1 MGFLKGLKDFFK
13 LDDDQTG
20 LPAEHLEGLEG
31 VLYNTHVGL
40 LTDTEKRYVALTIK
54 HPPILKKGVEERILP
69 FDQIAGVDFIT
80 WEKTFRR
87 ARSPFSEGLADGVLG
102 GDTMAVISAM
112 DAVGRTRIEDVKVD
126 FAVQIRYH
134 PKGDLRTVR
143 RIVVGD
149 VVKSTAKEWADVLCW
164 HAGLTRAR
172 FIEPERTPKGPT
184 YL

>member
-40 LTDTEKRYVALTIK
+40 LTDTEKRHIVLTIR
-54 HPPILKKGVEERILP
+54 HPPVLKKGVEERILP
-69 FDQIAGVDFIT
+69 FDQIEGVDFVT

-87 ARSPFSEGLADGVLG
+87 ARSPFSEGLAGGVIG

-112 DAVGRTRIEDVKVD
+112 DAVGRTRIEEVKVD

-134 PKGDLRTVR
+134 PKGDLRVVK
-143 RIVVGD
+143 RIVVNPHTKGFG
-149 VVKSTAKEWADVLCW
+149 KNWANTLCGYV
-164 HAGLTRAR
+164 GLPEPR
-172 FIEPERTPKGPT
+172 FIEPERTPRGPT

>member
-13 LDDDQTG
+13 FTGEQTG
-20 LPAEHLEGLEG
+20 IAAKHLEGLDG
-31 VLYNTHVGL
+31 VLYNTSMGL
-40 LTDTEKRYVALTIK
+40 LIKREERYVSLDIGPGSQK
-54 HPPILKKGVEERILP
+54 QREERILP
-69 FDQIAGVDFIT
+69 FDQIVGVDFIT

-87 ARSPFSEGLADGVLG
+87 ARSPFSEGLAGGVLG

-126 FAVQIRYH
+126 FALQIRYH
-134 PKGDLRTVR
+134 PRGDLRVVK
-143 RIVVGD
+143 RIVIEPH
-149 VVKSTAKEWADVLCW
+149 VKSSGKNWADTLCW

-172 FIEPERTPKGPT
+172 FIEPERTPRGPT

>member
-13 LDDDQTG
+13 FTGEQTG
-20 LPAEHLEGLEG
+20 LPARHLEGLEG
-31 VLYNTHVGL
+31 VLYNTRVGL
-40 LTDTEKRYVALTIK
+40 LTDTENRHVALTIH
-54 HPPILKKGVEERILP
+54 HPLKKGDEVRILP
-69 FDQIAGVDFIT
+69 FDQIAGVDFVT

-87 ARSPFSEGLADGVLG
+87 ARSPFSEGLAGGVIG

-112 DAVGRTRIEDVKVD
+112 DAVGRTRIEEVKVD

-134 PKGDLRTVR
+134 PRGDLR
-143 RIVVGD
+143 
-149 VVKSTAKEWADVLCW
+149 VVKKIVLKPDFKKDCKEWADVLCW

>member
-1 MGFLKGLKDFFK
+1 MGFLKGVKDFFNMNQERRYINTK
-13 LDDDQTG
+13 
-20 LPAEHLEGLEG
+20 HLEGLEG
-31 VLYNTHVGL
+31 IPYDSHVGL
-40 LTDTEKRYVALTIK
+40 LADTEKKYVTLTIR
-54 HPPILKKGVEERILP
+54 HPIKWGEETRILP
-69 FDQIAGVDFIT
+69 FDQIVGVDFIT

-87 ARSPFSEGLADGVLG
+87 ARSPFSEGLAGGVLG

-134 PKGDLRTVR
+134 PRGDLR
-143 RIVVGD
+143 
-149 VVKSTAKEWADVLCW
+149 VVKKIVFKPDFKKDCKEWADVLCW

>member
-1 MGFLKGLKDFFK
+1 MGFLKAVKDFFK
-13 LDDDQTG
+13 FTGEQTG
-20 LPAEHLEGLEG
+20 LPARHLEGLEG
-31 VLYNTHVGL
+31 VLYNTRVGL
-40 LTDTEKRYVALTIK
+40 LTDTENRHVALTIH
-54 HPPILKKGVEERILP
+54 HPLKKGDEVRILP
-69 FDQIAGVDFIT
+69 FDQIAGVDFVT

-87 ARSPFSEGLADGVLG
+87 ARSPFSEGLAGGVIG

-149 VVKSTAKEWADVLCW
+149 VVKSTAKNWADTLCW

-172 FIEPERTPKGPT
+172 FIEPERTPRGPT